1 MNSFFRKCVR
11 RSFTSLKMELGKF
24 EKVSHNFIECI
35 ETYKSE
41 KDISIK
47 SYKNYKNEI
56 KESINKLLN
65 NDILNNYEKED
76 FKKLF
81 TYSIIL
87 SRRILIQKDHA
98 KDLVLSYIS
107 FIKNYNNLT
116 SNDQDNIRKDEIDS
130 KNDLLLLFKYIYYLN
145 IDYDNIIYNYIYSE
159 LSNLI
164 SLYSLEELVECI
176 KFISSFKNKKWTNQK
191 MFSRC
196 IDEIVNKFSN
206 GSLNN
211 STICNTLT
219 TIIKACSRLNYE
231 ITDIH
236 ILLDLFRDNYDKNNN
251 KDMHML
257 IKIIYNL
264 FISNY
269 HNYKNT
275 NQLIY
280 LLKQEILQNNKQTE
294 YPTYNKYQYNDNVI
308 IDNNFD
314 LSEENA
320 TNNLDARIS
329 YDNINNIHQLYMKEK
344 EKSDIIT
351 PNISI
356 SSINLYRLKFI
367 DILIRSDNY
376 LFNTF
381 YLPNSNFFDF
391 VKNLKMEGKPIRDT
405 IFIKQAQF
413 FIKENGYKI
422 TPTHTSIYSIYALSG
437 FKNTYIEFVHNIS
450 VNKKMK
456 ENLNKFHKHHLN
468 YKLRNLKFL
477 GWTPIILYEHEWKKL
492 RNYNEKFEYIKK
504 NFKSIHNHMQ

>member
-1 MNSFFRKCVR
+1 MNRFFRACIR
-11 RSFTSLKMELGKF
+11 RPFTSLKMELEKF

-47 SYKNYKNEI
+47 SYQNYKNEI

-65 NDILNNYEKED
+65 NDILNNYEKND
-76 FKKLF
+76 FKILF

-87 SRRILIQKDHA
+87 SRRILIQRDHA
-98 KDLVLSYIS
+98 KDLILSYIS
-107 FIKNYNNLT
+107 FIKNYNNLI
-116 SNDQDNIRKDEIDS
+116 SNDQNNIRKAEIEN

-145 IDYDNIIYNYIYSE
+145 IDYDNVIYNYIYSE

-176 KFISSFKNKKWTNQK
+176 KFISSFKNKKWANQK

-196 IDEIVNKFSN
+196 VDEVVNKFTAGTLSN
-206 GSLNN
+206 S
-211 STICNTLT
+211 SICNTLT
-219 TIIKACSRLNYE
+219 KIIKACSRLNYE

-236 ILLDLFRDNYDKNNN
+236 ILLDLFRDNYDKKNN

-280 LLKQEILQNNKQTE
+280 ILKQEIMENDKETE

-314 LSEENA
+314 FNEENA
-320 TNNLDARIS
+320 TNNLNARIS
-329 YDNINNIHQLYMKEK
+329 YDNINNIHQLYMKSK
-344 EKSDIIT
+344 EKGDITT
-351 PNISI
+351 PNIPI

-391 VKNLKMEGKPIRDT
+391 VKNLKMEGKI
-405 IFIKQAQF
+405 
-413 FIKENGYKI
+413 
-422 TPTHTSIYSIYALSG
+422 
-437 FKNTYIEFVHNIS
+437 
-450 VNKKMK
+450 
-456 ENLNKFHKHHLN
+456 
-468 YKLRNLKFL
+468 
-477 GWTPIILYEHEWKKL
+477 
-492 RNYNEKFEYIKK
+492 
-504 NFKSIHNHMQ
+504 